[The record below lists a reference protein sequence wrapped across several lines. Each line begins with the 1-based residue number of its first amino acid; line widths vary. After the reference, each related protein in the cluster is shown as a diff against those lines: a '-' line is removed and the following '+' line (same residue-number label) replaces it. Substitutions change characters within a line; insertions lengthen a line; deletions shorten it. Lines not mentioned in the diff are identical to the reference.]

1 MPPRILVVEDH
12 DDTRHLMAA
21 LLGARGYGVETAG
34 GYGEGLRLAGDGS
47 YDLILLDYG
56 YADGTGTEL
65 CRRIRES
72 DRDTPILFFSG
83 VDPKLQREALSC
95 GAQGFVLKPN
105 FDDLWGEVSRALRRA
120 ALRSAGRRS
129 SDC

>member
-1 MPPRILVVEDH
+1 MTPRILVVEDH
-12 DDTRHLMAA
+12 DDTRLLMAA

-34 GYGEGLRLAGDGS
+34 GYGDGLRLAGAGN
-47 YDLILLDYG
+47 YDLILLDYR

-72 DRDTPILFFSG
+72 DPETPILFFSG

-95 GAQGFVLKPN
+95 GAQRFVFKPN
-105 FDDLWGEVSRALRRA
+105 FDDLWEEI
-120 ALRSAGRRS
+120 GRVLN
-129 SDC
+129 